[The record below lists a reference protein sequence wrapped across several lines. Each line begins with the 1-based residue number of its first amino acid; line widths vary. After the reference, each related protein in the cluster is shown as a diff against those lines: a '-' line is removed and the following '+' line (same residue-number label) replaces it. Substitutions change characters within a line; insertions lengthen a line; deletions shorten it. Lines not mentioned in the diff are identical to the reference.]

1 MRNNVD
7 QKNYEY
13 GHFSRSV
20 YVQER
25 QLRVTGGS
33 LLIIFTHPG
42 DRAYIEHIQDVHKI
56 SRTSP
61 ERLMYDR
68 YVSCV
73 EWVYVHLLNI
83 WICFREYLLMRIK
96 YWIYQFFI
104 KHLIDHLFF
113 SLRSNM
119 TNKPFVWN
127 TIVTYFWNT

>member
-61 ERLMYDR
+61 ERLIYDR

-73 EWVYVHLLNI
+73 
-83 WICFREYLLMRIK
+83 
-96 YWIYQFFI
+96 
-104 KHLIDHLFF
+104 
-113 SLRSNM
+113 
-119 TNKPFVWN
+119 
-127 TIVTYFWNT
+127 